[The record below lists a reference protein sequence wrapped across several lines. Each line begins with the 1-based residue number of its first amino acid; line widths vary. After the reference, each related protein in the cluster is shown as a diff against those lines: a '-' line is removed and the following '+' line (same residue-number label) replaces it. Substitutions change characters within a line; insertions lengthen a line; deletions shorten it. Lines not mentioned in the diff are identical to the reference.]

1 MHVRFS
7 EDALSDLKNI
17 RDYIEPRSPQ
27 GFQRVTAA
35 ILTTAAQLET
45 FPLLGHE
52 GRIETTYEIV
62 VPRTPFIIVYSLPDS
77 IYVDID
83 RVLHG
88 RQRYPLVD

>member
-1 MHVRFS
+1 MHVRFTD
-7 EDALSDLKNI
+7 DALSDLQNI
-17 RDYIEPRSPQ
+17 KDYLEPRSPQ
-27 GFQRVTAA
+27 GFQRVTTA

-52 GRIETTYEIV
+52 GRVETTFEIV
-62 VPRTPFIIVYSLPDS
+62 VPRTPFLIVYSLPNS

-88 RQRYPLVD
+88 RQRYPLDD